1 MCRKEK
7 KKKKKK
13 KTRPGTHKNQPVKE
27 IRHYLCMSEEAENK
41 PTGKASPQGVGTEKQ
56 SREEGWS
63 RLRETVPDRPSCRGS
78 LRRKEVAL

>member
-1 MCRKEK
+1 
-7 KKKKKK
+7 
-13 KTRPGTHKNQPVKE
+13 
-27 IRHYLCMSEEAENK
+27 MSEEAENK